1 MKNINTYLEHTI
13 LKQGLS
19 EYNISNNFE
28 VCTAF
33 DIPTFVIPPSFVK
46 YASSLRADSAVLICT
61 VIGFPL
67 GYSTLKTKLFEIS
80 DAIENGADEIDLVI
94 DNSLVK
100 DNNWSRL
107 GKELADYRKIC
118 EGRILKIIVET
129 SLLSRSELD
138 RIAQCLIDNRIDYI
152 KTSTGM
158 VGDGAKLDDVK
169 FLKDY
174 YGDSIKI
181 KASGGIKTKEQA
193 IDFIKAGAD
202 RIGTSSAKQILEN

>member
-1 MKNINTYLEHTI
+1 MSFLSEHIEHTV
-13 LKQGLS
+13 LKQGLTELS
-19 EYNISNNFE
+19 ISDNFE

-33 DIPTFVIPPSFVK
+33 EIPTFVMPPTFVK
-46 YASSLRADSAVLICT
+46 TAKSINTDRSVSICT

-67 GYSTLKTKLFEIS
+67 GYNTYHTKLYEINE
-80 DAIENGADEIDLVI
+80 AIENGADEIDLVI

-100 DNNWSRL
+100 DNNWIRL
-107 GKELADYRKIC
+107 DKELAAYRKIC

-169 FLKDY
+169 FLKEY
-174 YGDSIKI
+174 YGECIKI

-193 IDFIKAGAD
+193 INFIKAGAD